1 MSAPPGLKLN
11 TTLAG
16 VYLTTLTDADIRDL
30 KNRLEN
36 FNFEVDNAVQYA
48 EIEAIM
54 NKLNGT
60 LSADSDQMDLGSLF
74 FVMEKVK
81 GGSKRVSKPYEFVN
95 VLLKIVGHIK
105 GQTGG
110 MYQNLPRRFVLPQR
124 AALQPIRQIPVPLGS
139 QRLHGTMSA
148 AEAAQKQQFFKQNRT
163 VKNRKIK
170 AINKANANENYGN
183 VVPVTNVFNIPVG
196 NNANSRTSRASSAA
210 NVYNLFNRP
219 RHKAAWNAVFS
230 NTKKQGGTRKKL
242 PKSNTPAFRK
252 QVIDMIKSRI
262 NLTNTHKALLI
273 QRYMEAANAGLAT
286 PDEISALVTLADL
299 KYYQPRTLR
308 RRK

>member
-11 TTLAG
+11 TTLNG

-30 KNRLEN
+30 KTRLEN

-54 NKLNGT
+54 NKLKGT

-105 GQTGG
+105 GQAGG
-110 MYQNLPRRFVLPQR
+110 MNPYQPRHFVFQKKQKASRTL
-124 AALQPIRQIPVPLGS
+124 IPN
-139 QRLHGTMSA
+139 T
-148 AEAAQKQQFFKQNRT
+148 
-163 VKNRKIK
+163 RKIK
-170 AINKANANENYGN
+170 INNNTNNNNYEE
-183 VVPVTNVFNIPVG
+183 VYPVPNYPIPVG
-196 NNANSRTSRASSAA
+196 NAIPNASSARQ
-210 NVYNLFNRP
+210 NIYNLFDRP
-219 RHKAAWNAVFS
+219 RLLAKRQKILQNAKREALWKSVLT
-230 NTKKQGGTRKKL
+230 NKKGGTRKKL
-242 PKSNTPAFRK
+242 PKSNTPEFRK
-252 QVIDMIKSRI
+252 QVINTIKARI

-286 PDEISALVTLADL
+286 PDEISALVGLTYL
-299 KYYQPRTLR
+299 KHYTPKTLR

>member
-16 VYLTTLTDADIRDL
+16 VYLTTLTDIDIQDL
-30 KNRLEN
+30 KSRLET
-36 FNFEVDNAVQYA
+36 FNFEVDNPTQYA

-81 GGSKRVSKPYEFVN
+81 NGSKRVSKPYEFVN

-105 GQTGG
+105 GQIGG
-110 MYQNLPRRFVLPQR
+110 MNPYQPTKQKGLRT
-124 AALQPIRQIPVPLGS
+124 LQ
-139 QRLHGTMSA
+139 
-148 AEAAQKQQFFKQNRT
+148 
-163 VKNRKIK
+163 KNTRKIK
-170 AINKANANENYGN
+170 NNYNTNNNYGD
-183 VVPVTNVFNIPVG
+183 VYPVPNYPVPVG
-196 NNANSRTSRASSAA
+196 NAMPNALTAKKDIF
-210 NVYNLFNRP
+210 NLFNRP
-219 RHKAAWNAVFS
+219 RLEAKRQQLLYNAIKRPQHKAAWNAVFS
-230 NTKKQGGTRKKL
+230 NTKKRGGTRKKL
-242 PKSNTPAFRK
+242 PKSNTHAFRK
-252 QVIDMIKSRI
+252 QVVNTIKARI

-273 QRYMEAANAGLAT
+273 QRYEEAAKAGLAT
-286 PDEISALVTLADL
+286 PDEISALVTLAQL
-299 KYYQPRTLR
+299 KHYTPKTLR

>member
-1 MSAPPGLKLN
+1 MSAPPALKLN
-11 TTLAG
+11 TTLNG
-16 VYLTTLTDADIRDL
+16 VYLTTLTDTDIQDL
-30 KNRLEN
+30 KTRLEN
-36 FNFEVDNAVQYA
+36 FNFEVDNAAQYA
-48 EIEAIM
+48 EIELIM

-60 LSADSDQMDLGSLF
+60 LSANSDQMDLGSLF

-110 MYQNLPRRFVLPQR
+110 MNPYQPKHFVLPQR
-124 AALQPIRQIPVPLGS
+124 AALQPIRQMPI
-139 QRLHGTMSA
+139 HGTMSA

-163 VKNRKIK
+163 VKNRKVK
-170 AINKANANENYGN
+170 ATNRANRNENYGN
-183 VVPVTNVFNIPVG
+183 VVPVTNAFNIPVG
-196 NNANSRTSRASSAA
+196 NANNSRTSRASSAA

-230 NTKKQGGTRKKL
+230 NTKKGGTRKKL
-242 PKSNTPAFRK
+242 PKSNTPEFRK
-252 QVIDMIKSRI
+252 QVINTIKARI
-262 NLTNTHKALLI
+262 NLTKTHKNMLI
-273 QRYMEAANAGLAT
+273 QRYKEAANAGLAT
-286 PDEISALVTLADL
+286 PNEISALVGLTYL
-299 KYYQPRTLR
+299 KHYTPKTLR

>member
-11 TTLAG
+11 TTLNG

-30 KNRLEN
+30 KTRLEN

-54 NKLNGT
+54 NKLKGT

-105 GQTGG
+105 GQAGG
-110 MYQNLPRRFVLPQR
+110 MNPYQPRHFVFQKKQKASRTL
-124 AALQPIRQIPVPLGS
+124 IPN
-139 QRLHGTMSA
+139 T
-148 AEAAQKQQFFKQNRT
+148 
-163 VKNRKIK
+163 RKIK
-170 AINKANANENYGN
+170 INNNTNNNNYEE
-183 VVPVTNVFNIPVG
+183 VYPVPNYPIPVG
-196 NNANSRTSRASSAA
+196 NAIPNASSARQ
-210 NVYNLFNRP
+210 NIYNLFDRP
-219 RHKAAWNAVFS
+219 RLLAKRQKILQNAKREALWKSVLT
-230 NTKKQGGTRKKL
+230 NKKGGTRKKL
-242 PKSNTPAFRK
+242 PKSNTPEFRK
-252 QVIDMIKSRI
+252 QVINTIKARI
-262 NLTNTHKALLI
+262 KRTKTHKALLI

-286 PDEISALVTLADL
+286 PDEISALVGLTYL
-299 KYYQPRTLR
+299 KHYTPKTLR

>member
-11 TTLAG
+11 TTVDG
-16 VYLTTLTDADIRDL
+16 VYLTTLTDATIQDL
-30 KNRLEN
+30 KERLEN
-36 FNFEVDNAVQYA
+36 FNFEVDNSAQYA

-60 LSADSDQMDLGSLF
+60 LSANSDQMDLSSLF

-81 GGSKRVSKPYEFVN
+81 MGKPRVSKPYEFVN

-110 MYQNLPRRFVLPQR
+110 MNPYQPRTYVLPGR
-124 AALQPIRQIPVPLGS
+124 PPLQAMRQT
-139 QRLHGTMSA
+139 HGTMSP
-148 AEAAQKQQFFKQNRT
+148 AEAAQKQQVFRQNLKLKT
-163 VKNRKIK
+163 RKIK
-170 AINKANANENYGN
+170 ATNKADSNENYGE
-183 VVPVTNVFNIPVG
+183 VYPVTNTFNIPIG
-196 NNANSRTSRASSAA
+196 NNSRTSRGSSAS

-230 NTKKQGGTRKKL
+230 NTKKGGTRKNKL
-242 PKSNTPAFRK
+242 PKSNTPEFRK
-252 QVIDMIKSRI
+252 QVINIINGRI
-262 NLTNTHKALLI
+262 NLTKTHKARLK
-273 QRYMEAANAGLAT
+273 QRYEEAARAGLAT
-286 PDEISALVTLADL
+286 PNEISALVGLAEL
-299 KYYQPRTLR
+299 KHYTGKTLR